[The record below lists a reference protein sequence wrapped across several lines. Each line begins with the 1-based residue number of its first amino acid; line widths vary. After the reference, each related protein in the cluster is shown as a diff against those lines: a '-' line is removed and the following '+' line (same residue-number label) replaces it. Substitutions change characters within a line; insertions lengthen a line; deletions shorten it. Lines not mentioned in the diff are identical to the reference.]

1 MILDSREISMS
12 EIGYKSGGHI
22 RTGDMSITMVTEL
35 RDGTTQATT
44 VRVDT
49 TKLNSVD
56 VDSRDTYQDELYDRV
71 ADEFARLIKLWED
84 SKHREDT

>member
-1 MILDSREISMS
+1 MG

-49 TKLNSVD
+49 TRLNSPD
-56 VDSRDTYQDELYDRV
+56 VDARDAYQDELYDRV
-71 ADEFARLIKLWED
+71 ADKFAGLVKLWEA
-84 SKHREDT
+84 SQPREDA